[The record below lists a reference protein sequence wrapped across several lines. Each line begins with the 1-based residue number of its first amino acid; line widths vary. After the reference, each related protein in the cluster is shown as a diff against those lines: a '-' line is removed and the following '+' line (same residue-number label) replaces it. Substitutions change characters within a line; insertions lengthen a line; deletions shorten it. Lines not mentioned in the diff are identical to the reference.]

1 MEGQR
6 DEFPHCRNPS
16 TVCTQAEGRNG
27 EGERMTF
34 EEFDLGLNAVQDNLV
49 VQSKVMEMN
58 SNYRATTSNY
68 RSCRGR

>member
-1 MEGQR
+1 
-6 DEFPHCRNPS
+6 
-16 TVCTQAEGRNG
+16 
-27 EGERMTF
+27 MTF